1 MTAQLPIRQVLR
13 HPLRSAESR
22 ESAALLVA
30 AAVLVLATCLA
41 LLIFRGGP
49 LAIAGPGSVGQFVAI
64 GAAVTSCGVFV
75 AATTIAR
82 TTPGITR
89 ALPRMRWFDIASIAA
104 AHGVIALIGWVGV
117 ASVVERSFIGAV
129 VFPVSAAL
137 LAGVALAA
145 TAYVTVISA
154 TTLTPTKLSLVL
166 MVFLVVGVFASMLS
180 ATDPDWWKKNLSTLG
195 ISDDISSLTFNITVI
210 IAGLI
215 VTTIAHF
222 GTAQIRATT
231 PRQRRGRRIV
241 RVELIVIGVFLACVG
256 LFPVDQH
263 FAVHNT
269 VASGMAVVFVA
280 LVVGL
285 RWNVPAA
292 PRVFVLLG
300 YAFVLCIVVLAVT
313 FATGYYNLT
322 AVELIAFLIIFS
334 WLMLFLRNTDTDA
347 EADAPVAAVD
357 DGGRVEI
364 SERAP
369 SPSATRTPPA

>member
-1 MTAQLPIRQVLR
+1 MTAPLPIRQVLR
-13 HPLRSAESR
+13 HPLASAESR

-30 AAVLVLATCLA
+30 AAVLVLATYLA

-49 LAIAGPGSVGQFVAI
+49 LTIAGPGSVGQFVAI
-64 GAAVTSCGVFV
+64 GAAITSCGVFV

-104 AHGVIALIGWVGV
+104 AHGVIALLGWVGV

-231 PRQRRGRRIV
+231 PKQRRGRRIV

-256 LFPVDQH
+256 LFPSTSTSRSTTRSPRGWPSSSSRSSSACGGMSRQPRGYSCCSGTH
-263 FAVHNT
+263 SCFA
-269 VASGMAVVFVA
+269 
-280 LVVGL
+280 
-285 RWNVPAA
+285 
-292 PRVFVLLG
+292 
-300 YAFVLCIVVLAVT
+300 
-313 FATGYYNLT
+313 
-322 AVELIAFLIIFS
+322 S
-334 WLMLFLRNTDTDA
+334 WCWQ
-347 EADAPVAAVD
+347 
-357 DGGRVEI
+357 
-364 SERAP
+364 
-369 SPSATRTPPA
+369 